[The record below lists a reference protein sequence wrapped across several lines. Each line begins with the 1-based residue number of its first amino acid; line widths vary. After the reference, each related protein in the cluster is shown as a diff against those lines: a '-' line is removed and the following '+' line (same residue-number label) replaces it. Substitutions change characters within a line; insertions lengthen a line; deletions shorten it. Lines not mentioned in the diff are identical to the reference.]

1 MGAEGEYYPLV
12 LDIEGG
18 KVKQVMDVIRK
29 TVKDGNTFQVD
40 FKGSYFTNRQM
51 IEELCLVLVISI
63 LLLFF
68 ILAAQF
74 ESLLQPFI
82 ILSELI
88 IDIFAAM
95 LVLWICG
102 VSLNLMSM
110 IGIVVMCGIVI
121 NDSILKVDTINRL
134 RKDGMGL
141 KHAIMEAGGRRLKSI
156 LMTSLTTILA
166 IAPFLVRGDMGSDL
180 QYPLS
185 LALIAGMVAGTLVSV
200 FFIPLAYYVIYKNTE
215 KR

>member
-1 MGAEGEYYPLV
+1 M
-12 LDIEGG
+12 
-18 KVKQVMDVIRK
+18 KQVMDVIRK

-95 LVLWICG
+95 LVLWI
-102 VSLNLMSM
+102 
-110 IGIVVMCGIVI
+110 
-121 NDSILKVDTINRL
+121 
-134 RKDGMGL
+134 
-141 KHAIMEAGGRRLKSI
+141 
-156 LMTSLTTILA
+156 
-166 IAPFLVRGDMGSDL
+166 
-180 QYPLS
+180 
-185 LALIAGMVAGTLVSV
+185 
-200 FFIPLAYYVIYKNTE
+200 
-215 KR
+215 